1 MKKIKLKK
9 QKKNREKI
17 IAIKTKN
24 SRALTRTLPV
34 CPWSNIIFRQNIGFE
49 LKHLFFRMS
58 DKSRRVSNER
68 VYKEIFGETVA
79 AEFSDSESEAET
91 ESHKEFV
98 TELIEKTEPVS
109 PNAPKIDDQNTSPTD
124 DKGPDYSNETTETA
138 DKSSQPSDPAN
149 ISTGESPSVTVSET
163 AKKSLSDQ
171 DPANTETA
179 KLPDHDPADTSET
192 GTSPSSV
199 RANSPEIA
207 ESAEASSS
215 PPQSRPIEPATIIKE
230 PNSIEKLPANDP
242 ETAFIL
248 EPVTNIPEKYSVEND
263 VRNKMQFSATIV
275 SNTSFF
281 EFQIRKDDKD
291 LGDSLVCKIS
301 RIPLLTSYVK
311 RTIEDFKRN
320 YTRGDVSFKTRFFFK
335 YSIYI

>member
-1 MKKIKLKK
+1 
-9 QKKNREKI
+9 
-17 IAIKTKN
+17 
-24 SRALTRTLPV
+24 
-34 CPWSNIIFRQNIGFE
+34 
-49 LKHLFFRMS
+49 MS
-58 DKSRRVSNER
+58 DKSRRVSNET

-79 AEFSDSESEAET
+79 EFSDSESEA

-98 TELIEKTEPVS
+98 TELIEKSEPVS
-109 PNAPKIDDQNTSPTD
+109 PNAPKIDQNTSPTD
-124 DKGPDYSNETTETA
+124 YKGPDDSNGTTETA

-171 DPANTETA
+171 DPANTSTGEKSTSVTMPETA

-207 ESAEASSS
+207 ETAEASSS

-230 PNSIEKLPANDP
+230 PNSVEKLPANDP

-248 EPVTNIPEKYSVEND
+248 EPVTNIPEKYSIEND